1 MDIIN
6 YIIISVFFFL
16 IIYMINYQY
25 KYYQYKKKYLDLKN
39 QCGGGIENTQGIKV
53 IQPKSIFLNPAIHAQ
68 KIPVLGAAVSDVLT
82 KHCERFK
89 ETTNAKE
96 RIKSFANNFKI
107 DHTTIEICKDI
118 ENPDDCWSKFN
129 TPNDFFIRE
138 RAGLPK
144 TKSKYSVVS
153 PADCYC
159 VYLPKAEKSN
169 VWIKGTNFTP
179 QKLMG
184 ENISF
189 DNNSLLVFRLAP
201 QHYHRYHCPVNGR
214 VLSITKLGKEKY
226 SVDPIIVKSSIDVY
240 SNNVRLIMK
249 IELENK
255 KIAYLAIIGATCVAS
270 IEITNKSIVDA
281 FNKKYNNQDKLTDV
295 QVVNNNNLDFTDMD
309 VNIETN
315 QELGNFQYGGSTLVL
330 IHPSDYELTDNGKII
345 EKNSSRL
352 ACDNSIKAMFKKLF
366 SFIYT
371 FEPNCVISPVE
382 TEITV
387 GYDIYN

>member
-1 MDIIN
+1 MNVIYLILS
-6 YIIISVFFFL
+6 IFF
-16 IIYMINYQY
+16 IIYYLYQ
-25 KYYQYKKKYLDLKN
+25 LN
-39 QCGGGIENTQGIKV
+39 NEIENTQGIKI

-68 KIPVLGAAVSDVLT
+68 KIPVLGSIISNILT
-82 KHCERFK
+82 KQCERFK
-89 ETTNAKE
+89 ETTNATKH
-96 RIKSFANNFKI
+96 IKSYANNFKI

-118 ENPDDCWSKFN
+118 ENPDNCWSKFN
-129 TPNDFFIRE
+129 TLNDFFIRK
-138 RAGLPK
+138 RINLPK

-159 VYLPKAEKSN
+159 IYLPKAEKSN

-179 QKLMG
+179 QKLMNA
-184 ENISF
+184 NISF

-201 QHYHRYHCPVNGR
+201 QHYHRYHCPVNGKI
-214 VLSITKLGKEKY
+214 LSIEKLGKEKY

-240 SNNVRLIMK
+240 SNNVRLIIK

-270 IEITNKSIVDA
+270 IEITNKSIVNA
-281 FNKKYNNQDKLTDV
+281 FNKKYNQEKLTDI
-295 QVVNNNNLDFTDMD
+295 QVVNNLDFSDMD

-352 ACDNSIKAMFKKLF
+352 VCDNLIKTIFKKLF

-371 FEPNCVISPVE
+371 FEPVISPVE